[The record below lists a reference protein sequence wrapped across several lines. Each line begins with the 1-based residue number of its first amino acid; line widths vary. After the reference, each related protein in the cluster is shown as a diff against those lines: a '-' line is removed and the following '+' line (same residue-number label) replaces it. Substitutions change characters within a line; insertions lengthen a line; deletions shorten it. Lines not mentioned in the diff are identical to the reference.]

1 MLATPRAVPAAQ
13 AIDLLHGNV
22 TMKQTFHLAGWHRAM
37 NVSMKQT
44 LHLAGWQ
51 RAMNV
56 SMKQTLHL
64 AGWQRAMNVRAMG

>member
-1 MLATPRAVPAAQ
+1 
-13 AIDLLHGNV
+13 
-22 TMKQTFHLAGWHRAM
+22 
-37 NVSMKQT
+37 MKQT